1 MNSIDSTYAK
11 LSEQCYDFHAD
22 VGLFFVIVFP
32 VLNLEI
38 QKFGPKNPG
47 SFWLFFFS
55 ECLHRVWRALWLG
68 SGRHFRWNK
77 KFELCAPWRHGR
89 IQHVFFWKPILI
101 FHPNS
106 FCLKFCVCFF
116 FQSKI
121 RQTKIKCLIN
131 FPIKNKWFLLKQS
144 KIRCLPFMFMP
155 WFLFPWKKYLENFF
169 FWSHFP

>member
-47 SFWLFFFS
+47 SFWLFFFFRMPS
-55 ECLHRVWRALWLG
+55 PRLASSVAWIRSSFSMKQKVWALRTVTPWQDSTCFFLKTHLNLP
-68 SGRHFRWNK
+68 SKQFL
-77 KFELCAPWRHGR
+77 FEILCM
-89 IQHVFFWKPILI
+89 
-101 FHPNS
+101 
-106 FCLKFCVCFF
+106 FF